1 MNSIYNLPVIIGR
14 VEVFKN
20 GIFANNKRN
29 ILHFFFLKKFF
40 DFFKKECEKV
50 NNIFL
55 KVEIKKLVE
64 NCLCYVK

>member
-1 MNSIYNLPVIIGR
+1 M
-14 VEVFKN
+14 FKN